1 MNSVYDIACF
11 AEEFGICYN
20 SFIEMMEKDDIIPFY
35 EQKYL
40 SIYLGI
46 GKSYGWS
53 EEVCKVFDAYVEK
66 NGEQNLT
73 D

>member
-1 MNSVYDIACF
+1 
-11 AEEFGICYN
+11 
-20 SFIEMMEKDDIIPFY
+20 MMEKDDIIPFY

-40 SIYLGI
+40 SIYVGI